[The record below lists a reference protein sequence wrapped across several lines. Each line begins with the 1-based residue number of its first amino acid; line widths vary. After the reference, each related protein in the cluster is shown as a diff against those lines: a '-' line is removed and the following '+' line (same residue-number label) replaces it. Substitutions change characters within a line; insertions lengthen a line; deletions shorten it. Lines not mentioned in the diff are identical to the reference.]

1 MTSITKQGKQLNKK
15 RFRTNIILPTDN
27 VQRSNIVKIDLVNT
41 EEKLKNVE
49 QSVVEL
55 QKLLKKYPWAKG
67 WSLEKLQQFE
77 RNAVPISVDGVVR
90 APSTYK
96 PKVAAISKD
105 TRTEEQRQQGQK
117 IAKQKL
123 EQSRQLK
130 ETKQASEVINHPY
143 NPIGWIPGV
152 RTMFNVGADQQY
164 SKFTG
169 QTYTPYTA
177 DAGISTGVDA
187 LTLGFGLG
195 PLKNYAGSYA
205 GTVAGGLV
213 GEKFDSPRLGQ
224 FIGGIAGGLTFP
236 SVKYLYNTGKKA
248 YNAFEK
254 GFIAAYLRNHPELFK
269 NIDIST
275 LNNSYLPYVE
285 HLNLPFNDRL
295 SLPYYVQDIQPRLG
309 SINNLPSSE
318 KVITNY
324 DSPKNREAFRLKFNK
339 WNRRYGYPMISKD
352 LVADGAAFDKAI
364 QDRLNQH
371 NTFLRGVFIDDISN
385 PQKYNELINQMTL
398 QGIEPTQDNI
408 LEFLATHYL
417 PETGYGGRSGFR
429 NIPYVRKNGYDD
441 ELIGTIYTSN
451 SLDQA
456 VGYANRSGTHTYRGV
471 FKVKRPISFEG
482 SREDWVLNGD
492 FPLFNTGHST
502 DRSNIY
508 YKYELPYLMS
518 TGKAVPKT
526 LKINWNKYNDLIRYK
541 SSKESL
547 DRYNTILNIYKG
559 LGRTPKLKYF
569 GIGTP
574 FLDDRVYALSKYLDA
589 ISYDKK
595 LQDRV
600 INFNN
605 AFTLS
610 PYPGY
615 KPNPW
620 DQTEYLDPDEYTQ
633 RFAQIV
639 YPPEVIDQFEKIVNS
654 KGYIDKQRNKTKLQQ
669 EDLQKATKKE
679 VIQEA
684 VQSSVTPETIKQ
696 TVLDAGITPN
706 NDVLNIGTSERLK
719 TSTINSD
726 PRKAF
731 QHVIFTGQPWEQ
743 GLEIVERVPYSQWRN
758 INGSTAHMGDWT
770 PGVSRK
776 SKKNGGKLLK
786 ET

>member
-1 MTSITKQGKQLNKK
+1 MGTTLINPKQLRASRK
-15 RFRTNIILPTDN
+15 RSPRVSLATDA
-27 VQRSNIVKIDLVNT
+27 VQSTAPKVTDVQLRMAQAQADRAQLDYYH
-41 EEKLKNVE
+41 
-49 QSVVEL
+49 
-55 QKLLKKYPWAKG
+55 KKYPWAKD
-67 WSLEKLQQFE
+67 WDLETFVNFE
-77 RNAVPISVDGVVR
+77 RNAQPLSINGVVR
-90 APSTYK
+90 TPTTYQ
-96 PKVAAISKD
+96 PRQFTISKD
-105 TRTEEQRQQGQK
+105 TRTEAQHEYGKQAAQK
-117 IAKQKL
+117 EL
-123 EQSRQLK
+123 EKSKQLK
-130 ETKQASEVINHPY
+130 QTQEAVELINHPY
-143 NPIGWIPGV
+143 NPIGWIPGF
-152 RTMFNVGADQQY
+152 RTMVNIGADQQY
-164 SKFTG
+164 SRLTG
-169 QTYTPYTA
+169 QTWTPYTA
-177 DAGISTGVDA
+177 DAGMSTGMDA
-187 LTLGFGLG
+187 LTLGFGIG

-213 GEKFDSPRLGQ
+213 GEKFDSPYLGQ

-254 GFIAAYLRNHPELFK
+254 GFITAYLRNHPELFK

-275 LNNSYLPYVE
+275 LNNSYLPYIE

-295 SLPYYVQDIQPRLG
+295 SLPYYVQDIRPKLG
-309 SINNLPSSE
+309 SIINLPSSG

-324 DSPKNREAFRLKFNK
+324 DSPRNREAFRLKFNK

-371 NTFLRGVFIDDISN
+371 NTFFRGVFIDDRSN

-417 PETGYGGRSGFR
+417 PETGRGGRAGFR

-456 VGYANRSGTHTYRGV
+456 AGYANRGGTHTYRGV

-492 FPLFNTGHST
+492 FPLFNTGRSI

-526 LKINWNKYNDLIRYK
+526 LKINWDRYNNLIQYK
-541 SSKESL
+541 GNDESL
-547 DRYNTILNIYKG
+547 NRYNTILNIYKG

-574 FLDDRVYALSKYLDA
+574 FLDDRVYALSKYLYA
-589 ISYDKK
+589 ISHDKK

-605 AFTLS
+605 TFTLN

-615 KPNPW
+615 KPPL
-620 DQTEYLDPDEYTQ
+620 DDLTEALDPDEYIQ

-654 KGYIDKQRNKTKLQQ
+654 KGYIYKQRNKTKLQQ
-669 EDLQKATKKE
+669 EDLQKEAKKE
-679 VIQEA
+679 VIKEA

-706 NDVLNIGTSERLK
+706 DDVLNIGTSEHLK

-758 INGSTAHMGDWT
+758 INGSTAHMGEWT